1 MRGNKTAN
9 ERSCNTARDHSALKM
24 PPAAWGAAKHLSD
37 NRPAGWLLAGRK
49 RTKSPASETN
59 TMENKCLQDK
69 VAVITGS
76 SSGIGEGIALAMGL
90 AGAKVVINYRSNEE
104 SAEELKSRLEEAGCQ
119 ALVVQADVSN
129 PEDVDRLFEAAI
141 TTFGTVDILVNN
153 AGIQRDARFLEMS
166 LEEWNKVISTN
177 LTGHFLCAQA
187 AAKEFVKRKV
197 QPEERK
203 AAGHI
208 IFISSVHDIIPWAG
222 HVNYATAKG
231 GVQMLMKT
239 LAQELAPNKI
249 RVNGI
254 SPGAIKTEINRSV
267 WEKEEG
273 LKGILSLIP
282 YGRIGEPEDV
292 AKVAVWLATD
302 EADYITGTTIYVD
315 GGMTLYPAFSD
326 NG

>member
-1 MRGNKTAN
+1 
-9 ERSCNTARDHSALKM
+9 
-24 PPAAWGAAKHLSD
+24 
-37 NRPAGWLLAGRK
+37 
-49 RTKSPASETN
+49 
-59 TMENKCLQDK
+59 MENKRLQDK
-69 VAVITGS
+69 VAVVTGS
-76 SSGIGEGIALAMGL
+76 SSGIGKGIALAMGR
-90 AGAKVVINYRSNEE
+90 AGARVVINYRSNEQ
-104 SAEELKSRLEEAGCQ
+104 SARELKSQLEEAGSQ

-129 PEDVDRLFEAAI
+129 PEDVDRLLKTAT

-153 AGIQRDARFLEMS
+153 AGIQRDANFMEMS
-166 LEEWNKVISTN
+166 LEQWNKVISTN

-187 AAKEFVKRKV
+187 AAREFVKRKV
-197 QPEERK
+197 QPEERR

-254 SPGAIKTEINRSV
+254 SPGAIKTDINRSV
-267 WEKEEG
+267 WENEEG
-273 LKGILSLIP
+273 QKGMLSLIP
-282 YGRIGEPEDV
+282 YGRIGEPEDI

-315 GGMTLYPAFSD
+315 GGMTLYPAFSN

>member
-1 MRGNKTAN
+1 M
-9 ERSCNTARDHSALKM
+9 
-24 PPAAWGAAKHLSD
+24 
-37 NRPAGWLLAGRK
+37 
-49 RTKSPASETN
+49 N
-59 TMENKCLQDK
+59 TMEKKRLQDK
-69 VAVITGS
+69 VAVVTGS
-76 SSGIGEGIALAMGL
+76 SSGIGEGIALAMGQE
-90 AGAKVVINYRSNEE
+90 GAKVVINYHSNE
-104 SAEELKSRLEEAGCQ
+104 SQADALKKRIEEAGSQ
-119 ALVVQADVSN
+119 AVVVQADVSN
-129 PEDVDRLFEAAI
+129 PDDVERLFKTAM

-153 AGIQRDARFLEMS
+153 AGIQRDASFLEMS
-166 LEEWNKVISTN
+166 LEDWNKVISTN

-187 AAKEFVKRKV
+187 AAREFVKRKV

-254 SPGAIKTEINRSV
+254 SPGAIKTDINRSV
-267 WEKEEG
+267 WENEEG
-273 LKGILSLIP
+273 QTGMLSLIP
-282 YGRIGEPEDV
+282 YGRIGEPEDI

>member
-1 MRGNKTAN
+1 
-9 ERSCNTARDHSALKM
+9 
-24 PPAAWGAAKHLSD
+24 
-37 NRPAGWLLAGRK
+37 
-49 RTKSPASETN
+49 
-59 TMENKCLQDK
+59 MENKRLQGK
-69 VAVITGS
+69 VAVVTGS
-76 SSGIGEGIALAMGL
+76 SSGIGEGIALAMGR
-90 AGAKVVINYRSNEE
+90 AGAKVVINYRSNEQSARELE
-104 SAEELKSRLEEAGCQ
+104 SQLEEAGCQ

-129 PEDVDRLFEAAI
+129 PEEVDRLFKTAI
-141 TTFGTVDILVNN
+141 ATFGTVDILVNN
-153 AGIQRDARFLEMS
+153 AGIQRDASFLEMS
-166 LEEWNKVISTN
+166 LEEWNKVINTN

-187 AAKEFVKRKV
+187 AAREFVKRKV
-197 QPEERK
+197 PPGDRK

-273 LKGILSLIP
+273 LKGMLSLIP
-282 YGRIGEPEDV
+282 YGRIGEPEDI

>member
-1 MRGNKTAN
+1 M
-9 ERSCNTARDHSALKM
+9 NTI
-24 PPAAWGAAKHLSD
+24 
-37 NRPAGWLLAGRK
+37 
-49 RTKSPASETN
+49 
-59 TMENKCLQDK
+59 ENKRLKGK
-69 VAVITGS
+69 VAVVTGS
-76 SSGIGEGIALAMGL
+76 SSGIGEGIALAMGRE
-90 AGAKVVINYRSNEE
+90 GASVVINYRSNEK
-104 SAEELKSRLEEAGCQ
+104 SAEELRKQLEEAGCK
-119 ALVVQADVSN
+119 ALVVQADVSD
-129 PEDVDRLFEAAI
+129 PEDVANLFK
-141 TTFGTVDILVNN
+141 TTIDHFGTIDILVNN
-153 AGIQRDARFLEMS
+153 AGIQRDASFLEMT
-166 LEEWNKVISTN
+166 LDEWNKVISTN

-197 QPEERK
+197 QPEERR

-239 LAQELAPNKI
+239 LAQELAPSKI

-267 WEKEEG
+267 WENE
-273 LKGILSLIP
+273 KGQQDMLTLIP
-282 YGRIGEPEDV
+282 YGRIGEPEDI

>member
-1 MRGNKTAN
+1 MSNIK
-9 ERSCNTARDHSALKM
+9 
-24 PPAAWGAAKHLSD
+24 
-37 NRPAGWLLAGRK
+37 NRR
-49 RTKSPASETN
+49 
-59 TMENKCLQDK
+59 LQGK
-69 VAVITGS
+69 VAIVTGS
-76 SSGIGEGIALAMGL
+76 SSGIGEGIALAMGRE
-90 AGAKVVINYRSNEE
+90 GAKVVINYHSDEE
-104 SAEELKSRLEEAGCQ
+104 SAQ
-119 ALVVQADVSN
+119 ALKKQIEQDGGEAMVIHADVAKA
-129 PEDVDRLFEAAI
+129 EDVERMFRAA
-141 TTFGTVDILVNN
+141 TENFGSLDILVNN
-153 AGIQRDARFLEMS
+153 AGIQRDASFLEMS
-166 LEEWNKVISTN
+166 LEDWQKVIDTN

-187 AAKEFVKRKV
+187 AAREFVKRKV
-197 QPEERK
+197 QPEERT

-239 LAQELAPNKI
+239 LAQELAPDKI

-254 SPGAIKTEINRSV
+254 SPGAIKTAINESV
-267 WEKEEG
+267 WSTEKG
-273 LKGILSLIP
+273 MKDMLTLIP
-282 YGRIGEPEDV
+282 YGRIGEPEDI